1 LNTGLKE
8 LDTARTQRL
17 EGKAQ
22 EKNLDRLPRAVIEA
36 ERKANEALE
45 RIQAARNPQPPADTS
60 VDPAPQPPA
69 DPAVVNTEQTPPQPP
84 APAPAQ
90 GDDEKWEA
98 RYKTIAG
105 KYNAEVPRLHQ
116 QLKERDSELKGLKDR
131 IELLEAASNKEPLV
145 KPEEVQEF
153 GEPLVD
159 LIRRAAREEIGAKD
173 TEIQQLKAKLDSFEV
188 KTTANTEATFYE
200 DLAKAVPDWMAI
212 NDDPEFHKWLAEHDE
227 LTGFQRQQILS
238 AAEANRDATRVARFF
253 SAFKKVQEGT
263 AAAASTTLE
272 SQVAPT
278 TSRVDAPPQGKK
290 IWTRAE
296 IADFYAKDRRGAYT
310 EEQSAAID
318 SEIQLAIVEQR
329 VR

>member
-1 LNTGLKE
+1 M
-8 LDTARTQRL
+8 
-17 EGKAQ
+17 
-22 EKNLDRLPRAVIEA
+22 DRLPRAVLEA

-45 RIQAARNPQPPADTS
+45 RIQAARNPQPPTDAVDT
-60 VDPAPQPPA
+60 APQPPA
-69 DPAVVNTEQTPPQPP
+69 DPAVVNTDSTPPQPP
-84 APAPAQ
+84 APAPTA

-131 IELLEAASNKEPLV
+131 IELLEAASSKEPLV

-173 TEIQQLKAKLDSFEV
+173 VEIQQLKTKLDSFEV
-188 KTTANTEATFYE
+188 KTTANTEAVFYE
-200 DLAKAVPDWMAI
+200 DLARAVPDWMAI

-227 LTGFQRQQILS
+227 LTGYQRQQILS
-238 AAEANRDATRVARFF
+238 QAEANRDASRVARFF
-253 SAFKKVQEGT
+253 NAYKKAQQGT
-263 AAAASTTLE
+263 VAAATNSLE
-272 SQVAPT
+272 QQVAPT
-278 TSRVDAPPQGKK
+278 PSRVDAPPQGKK
-290 IWTRAE
+290 LWTRAE
-296 IADFYAKDRRGAYT
+296 IADFYARDRRGEYT
-310 EEQSAAID
+310 EEQAASID
-318 SEIQLAIVEQR
+318 SEIQAAIAERR

>member
-1 LNTGLKE
+1 M
-8 LDTARTQRL
+8 
-17 EGKAQ
+17 
-22 EKNLDRLPRAVIEA
+22 DRLPRAVLEA

-69 DPAVVNTEQTPPQPP
+69 DPAAVVNTDATPPAPP

-131 IELLEAASNKEPLV
+131 IELLEAASTKEPLV

-173 TEIQQLKAKLDSFEV
+173 VEIQQLKSKLDSFEV
-188 KTTANTEATFYE
+188 KTTANTEAMFYE

-212 NDDPEFHKWLAEHDE
+212 NDDPEFHAWLREADD
-227 LTGFQRQQILS
+227 LTGMQRQQILGQ
-238 AAEANRDATRVARFF
+238 AEQNRDAQRVARFF
-253 SAFKKVQEGT
+253 TAFKKVQEGT
-263 AAAASTTLE
+263 VAAASNTLE
-272 SQVAPT
+272 HQVAPT
-278 TSRVDAPPQGKK
+278 TSKVDAPPQGKK
-290 IWTRAE
+290 IWTRGE
-296 IADFYAKDRRGAYT
+296 IADFYARDRRGDYT
-310 EEQSAAID
+310 PEQAAAID
-318 SEIQLAIVEQR
+318 SEIQAAIAERR

>member
-1 LNTGLKE
+1 M
-8 LDTARTQRL
+8 
-17 EGKAQ
+17 
-22 EKNLDRLPRAVIEA
+22 DRLPRAVIEA

-45 RIQAARNPQPPADTS
+45 RIQAARNPQPPADPAA
-60 VDPAPQPPA
+60 DPAPQPPA
-69 DPAVVNTEQTPPQPP
+69 DPAPVVNTDATPPAPP
-84 APAPAQ
+84 APAPTQ

-131 IELLEAASNKEPLV
+131 IELLEAASTKEPLV

-173 TEIQQLKAKLDSFEV
+173 VEIQQLKSKLESFEV

-200 DLAKAVPDWMAI
+200 DLARAVPDWMAI

-227 LTGFQRQQILS
+227 LTGYQRQQILS
-238 AAEANRDATRVARFF
+238 QAEANRDATRVARFF
-253 SAFKKVQEGT
+253 SAYKKVQEGT
-263 AAAASTTLE
+263 VAAATNTLE
-272 SQVAPT
+272 QQVAPT
-278 TSRVDAPPQGKK
+278 SSRVDAPPQGKK

-296 IADFYAKDRRGAYT
+296 IADFYAKDRRGGYT

-318 SEIQLAIVEQR
+318 SEIQAAIAERR